1 MMWTQQKLAHYLGRV
16 RTVVEFEGITGEELE
31 QVFRSEAMKRLQEI
45 EDILNNDYLSN
56 GEKLAAISDT
66 LECL

>member
-31 QVFRSEAMKRLQEI
+31 QVFRSEAMRRLRTVQ
-45 EDILNNDYLSN
+45 DIIDNADLSN
-56 GEKLAAISDT
+56 EEKLAAIRSVV
-66 LECL
+66 E